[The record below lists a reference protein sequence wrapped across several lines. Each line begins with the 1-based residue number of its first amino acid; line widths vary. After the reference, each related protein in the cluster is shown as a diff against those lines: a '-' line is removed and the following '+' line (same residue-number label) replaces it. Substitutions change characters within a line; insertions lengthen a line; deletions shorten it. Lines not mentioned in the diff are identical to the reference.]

1 MDRAPDGTETL
12 PPYMQL
18 KLKHAKEDVAAKIGG
33 TYLEKSL
40 AYELFT
46 LRQMFETAEREQSM
60 RLATET
66 LQFFQDVMFMADRY
80 PHRSTGESVE

>member
-1 MDRAPDGTETL
+1 MNDVEPL

-40 AYELFT
+40 DFELFT
-46 LRQMFETAEREQSM
+46 LKLMFEEAEREQSM
-60 RLATET
+60 ELARET
-66 LQFFQDVMFMADRY
+66 LRYVQDLLYRADRY
-80 PHRSTGESVE
+80 IPPKYGRVS